1 VNKSGA
7 TAVSCESADL
17 SSMGRPRVL
26 YVMHI
31 DWDFIWQRPQ
41 ELAKQLAEEY
51 DVRVAFAY
59 DRHHNVMR
67 HNDRSGLVVRPFLQL
82 PLAGRSALIAACNG
96 VLLRVVLGAMVRS
109 SRADVIWLC
118 HPLLVEYIPRN
129 YRGKI
134 VYDCMDDALAFTQ
147 PAAVTERMRRDEAR
161 LVARADLILTSSM
174 SLGDTLRS
182 RHGASVHTLLVRNG
196 CSGNSSPVTEVTSR
210 GADQLWHLGYIG
222 TMANV
227 DVEAI
232 TKLVKSL
239 PDVCIDL
246 VGPGP
251 GWTGPTDYP
260 RLRLF
265 GTLQH
270 ERLWKFASTCC
281 CLIAPFLRTK
291 LTEGQDPVKLYEYVS
306 WGRPIV
312 VLRYPEVERFGA
324 FVEFYET
331 PQELVE
337 VVSRMCSEGFVRKYS
352 EEQRTEFLKENT
364 WEARGRQVRQEL
376 RDLLSGVDG

>member
-1 VNKSGA
+1 
-7 TAVSCESADL
+7 
-17 SSMGRPRVL
+17 
-26 YVMHI
+26 
-31 DWDFIWQRPQ
+31 
-41 ELAKQLAEEY
+41 
-51 DVRVAFAY
+51 
-59 DRHHNVMR
+59 
-67 HNDRSGLVVRPFLQL
+67 
-82 PLAGRSALIAACNG
+82 
-96 VLLRVVLGAMVRS
+96 
-109 SRADVIWLC
+109 
-118 HPLLVEYIPRN
+118 
-129 YRGKI
+129 
-134 VYDCMDDALAFTQ
+134 
-147 PAAVTERMRRDEAR
+147 
-161 LVARADLILTSSM
+161 
-174 SLGDTLRS
+174 
-182 RHGASVHTLLVRNG
+182 
-196 CSGNSSPVTEVTSR
+196 
-210 GADQLWHLGYIG
+210 
-222 TMANV
+222 MANV

>member
-1 VNKSGA
+1 MNKAGG
-7 TAVSCESADL
+7 TAVSHELADPG
-17 SSMGRPRVL
+17 SIGRPRVL

-41 ELAKQLAEEY
+41 ELSKQLAKEY
-51 DVRVAFAY
+51 DVRVAFTY
-59 DRHHNVMR
+59 DRHRSVMR

-82 PLAGRSALIAACNG
+82 PFTGRSALIAAVNR
-96 VLLRVVLGAMVRS
+96 VLLRVVFGAMIRS

-134 VYDCMDDALAFTQ
+134 IYDCMDDVLAFPQ
-147 PAAVTERMRRDEAR
+147 RAAFIERMRQDEAT
-161 LVARADLILTSSM
+161 LVGRANLILTSSM
-174 SLGDTLRS
+174 SLGGTLCS
-182 RHGASVHTLLVRNG
+182 RHGASVHTRLVRNG
-196 CSGNSSPVTEVTSR
+196 CSGSSSPVTEVSSR
-210 GADQLWHLGYIG
+210 GSDQLWHLGYIG
-222 TMANV
+222 TLTNV
-227 DVEAI
+227 DAEAI
-232 TKLVKSL
+232 TKLVKSV

-246 VGPGP
+246 VGPGT

-260 RLRLF
+260 RLRLL
-265 GTLQH
+265 GVLQH

-281 CLIAPFLRTK
+281 CLIAPFPRTT
-291 LTEGQDPVKLYEYVS
+291 LTEGVDPVKLYEYIS

-312 VLRYPEVERFGA
+312 ALKYAEVKRFGE

-331 PQELVE
+331 PQELVR

-352 EEQRTEFLKENT
+352 EEQRTTFLTENT
-364 WEARGRQVRQEL
+364 WDARGKQVRQEL
-376 RDLLSGVDG
+376 RDMLSAVDG